1 MISDIFTIKSAHV
14 TFLLWGAIFCFI
26 ASGILA
32 PSKGILKDRK
42 ITLILIELSVGILL
56 CMDATAWAFRGVL
69 GTVGYYAV
77 TISNFMVF
85 AFSYVVGMWYSAYV
99 ISYVF
104 PETLTPKNFFL
115 PLGKNKL
122 PLMYYVAVWS
132 SLAGIMITVLTQFT
146 GFLYYIDPMNLYHRS
161 SMYPTGL
168 FVGMVP
174 TLADFIILIEHRK
187 KIQKRVFK
195 SLLSYIILP
204 AAGMVALIFIY
215 GISFVNI
222 GIGISSMYIFFV
234 TVREQDM
241 ALYEDA
247 QIITSMQ
254 EGIIMDFA
262 NMVECRDKN
271 TGDHIKRTS
280 LYVKT
285 IADEMMRKKI
295 YRDELTQ
302 RLINN
307 MVKSAP
313 LHDIGK
319 IKISDSIL
327 NKPGKL
333 TDEEFEVMKTHTTE
347 GMKILSKTLLS
358 TTGSGYLKE
367 SIDMAWCHHEWWN
380 GKGYPRG
387 LKGEEIPLSARIMA
401 VADVFDALLSRRS
414 YKEPLPF
421 DKAISIV
428 KNESG
433 THFDPLVVAA
443 FLNTADF
450 LREAL
455 EYILTD
461 GR

>member
-1 MISDIFTIKSAHV
+1 
-14 TFLLWGAIFCFI
+14 
-26 ASGILA
+26 
-32 PSKGILKDRK
+32 
-42 ITLILIELSVGILL
+42 
-56 CMDATAWAFRGVL
+56 
-69 GTVGYYAV
+69 
-77 TISNFMVF
+77 
-85 AFSYVVGMWYSAYV
+85 
-99 ISYVF
+99 
-104 PETLTPKNFFL
+104 
-115 PLGKNKL
+115 
-122 PLMYYVAVWS
+122 
-132 SLAGIMITVLTQFT
+132 MITVLTQFT

-174 TLADFIILIEHRK
+174 TLADLIILIEHRK

-204 AAGMVALIFIY
+204 VAGMVALIFIY

-327 NKPGKL
+327 N
-333 TDEEFEVMKTHTTE
+333 
-347 GMKILSKTLLS
+347 
-358 TTGSGYLKE
+358 
-367 SIDMAWCHHEWWN
+367 
-380 GKGYPRG
+380 
-387 LKGEEIPLSARIMA
+387 
-401 VADVFDALLSRRS
+401 
-414 YKEPLPF
+414 
-421 DKAISIV
+421 
-428 KNESG
+428 
-433 THFDPLVVAA
+433 
-443 FLNTADF
+443 
-450 LREAL
+450 
-455 EYILTD
+455 
-461 GR
+461 

>member
-1 MISDIFTIKSAHV
+1 MISDIFTVKSAHV

-26 ASGILA
+26 AAGILL

-42 ITLILIELSVGILL
+42 TSLILIELSVGILL
-56 CMDATAWAFRGVL
+56 CMDAAAWAFRGVL
-69 GTVGYYAV
+69 GPVGYYVV

-85 AFSYVVGMWYSAYV
+85 SFSYAVGLWYSAYV

-104 PETLTPKNFFL
+104 PETLTPKNFFF
-115 PLGKNKL
+115 PLGKKKL
-122 PLMYYVAVWS
+122 PLMFYVAVWS
-132 SLAGIMITVLTQFT
+132 SLAGILIAVITQFT

-174 TLADFIILIEHRK
+174 TLADLIILIWYRK
-187 KIQKRVFK
+187 RIHKRVFK
-195 SLLSYIILP
+195 SLLSYIVLP
-204 AAGMVALIFIY
+204 VAGMIALIFIY

-222 GIGISSMYIFFV
+222 GIGISAMYIFFV

-247 QIITSMQ
+247 QIITTMQ

-319 IKISDSIL
+319 IKISDAIL

-333 TDEEFEVMKTHTTE
+333 TEEEFEVMKTHTTE

-387 LKGEEIPLSARIMA
+387 LKGEDIPLSARIMA

-414 YKEPLPF
+414 YKEPIPF
-421 DKAISIV
+421 DRAIEIV

-450 LREAL
+450 LRDAL
-455 EYILTD
+455 EFILKD

>member
-1 MISDIFTIKSAHV
+1 
-14 TFLLWGAIFCFI
+14 
-26 ASGILA
+26 
-32 PSKGILKDRK
+32 
-42 ITLILIELSVGILL
+42 
-56 CMDATAWAFRGVL
+56 
-69 GTVGYYAV
+69 
-77 TISNFMVF
+77 
-85 AFSYVVGMWYSAYV
+85 
-99 ISYVF
+99 
-104 PETLTPKNFFL
+104 
-115 PLGKNKL
+115 
-122 PLMYYVAVWS
+122 
-132 SLAGIMITVLTQFT
+132 
-146 GFLYYIDPMNLYHRS
+146 
-161 SMYPTGL
+161 
-168 FVGMVP
+168 
-174 TLADFIILIEHRK
+174 
-187 KIQKRVFK
+187 
-195 SLLSYIILP
+195 
-204 AAGMVALIFIY
+204 
-215 GISFVNI
+215 
-222 GIGISSMYIFFV
+222 
-234 TVREQDM
+234 M

-387 LKGEEIPLSARIMA
+387 LKGKIFRFPHVLWLLRTCLTPFFPGAATRSHFPLTRQFPS
-401 VADVFDALLSRRS
+401 
-414 YKEPLPF
+414 
-421 DKAISIV
+421 
-428 KNESG
+428 
-433 THFDPLVVAA
+433 
-443 FLNTADF
+443 
-450 LREAL
+450 
-455 EYILTD
+455 
-461 GR
+461 